1 MDRMLYIIVCD
12 SLLKKIYVIDED
24 GCFFLYVFIDLKFML
39 ELFCLSYVFCNDF
52 FLVGLYNG
60 NKIGVFRY
68 VIEKNEVRIG
78 KYYYMIQII

>member
-24 GCFFLYVFIDLKFML
+24 GCFFLYVFIDIKFML

-60 NKIGVFRY
+60 NKIGVCKY
-68 VIEKNEVRIG
+68 VIEKKKIRIG
-78 KYYYMIQII
+78 KYYYIVFY

>member
-24 GCFFLYVFIDLKFML
+24 GCFFLYVFIDIKFML

-60 NKIGVFRY
+60 NKIGVCKY
-68 VIEKNEVRIG
+68 VIEKNKVRIG
-78 KYYYMIQII
+78 KYYYIVFY